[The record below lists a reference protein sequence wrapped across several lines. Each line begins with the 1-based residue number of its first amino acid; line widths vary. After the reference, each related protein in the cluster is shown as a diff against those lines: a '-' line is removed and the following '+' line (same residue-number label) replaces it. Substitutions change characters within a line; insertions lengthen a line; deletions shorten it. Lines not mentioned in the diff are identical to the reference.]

1 MQFPLEAKVEFWK
14 QMVPD
19 WNWSLPE
26 PNPTVIALG
35 ELADRL
41 DGTILVSHSQSGM
54 YPFLAAASGNQKIA
68 AIVAIEPGLCPAATD
83 PMKPFTKIPIM
94 VLWGDNVEV
103 SPIWAPRAAAC
114 DAFVAA
120 VSKAGGHAEVVR
132 LPSVG
137 FHGNSHMLMLDK
149 NSLEVADWLA
159 GYMDTHFP
167 KPSGV
172 TPARP
177 QPVL

>member
-1 MQFPLEAKVEFWK
+1 
-14 QMVPD
+14 
-19 WNWSLPE
+19 
-26 PNPTVIALG
+26 
-35 ELADRL
+35 
-41 DGTILVSHSQSGM
+41 
-54 YPFLAAASGNQKIA
+54 
-68 AIVAIEPGLCPAATD
+68 
-83 PMKPFTKIPIM
+83 MKPFTKIPIM

-114 DAFVAA
+114 DAFAAA
-120 VSKAGGHAEVVR
+120 VNKAVGHAEVVR

-167 KPSGV
+167 KPN
-172 TPARP
+172 
-177 QPVL
+177 